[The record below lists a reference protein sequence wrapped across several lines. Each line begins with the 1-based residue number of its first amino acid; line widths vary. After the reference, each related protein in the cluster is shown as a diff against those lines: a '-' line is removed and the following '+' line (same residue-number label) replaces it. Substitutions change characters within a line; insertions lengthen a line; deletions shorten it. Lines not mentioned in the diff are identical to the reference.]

1 MNQERGEACRLLLV
15 GPTSQ
20 VDVGVPTHIPLADM
34 MPALL
39 GALGPDLADRG
50 LEHSGWIAQR
60 LGEPALDESRTVADL
75 ELLDGEVVYIRPR
88 TDQIPPLAYDD
99 LIDGVSAGI
108 RKRSGLWRPQTTR
121 LAAVLQFAAWLGA
134 AQAAMQ
140 MWPDHAQRAAM
151 LAASAALCFVA
162 GFAVT
167 RKLADRVL
175 AGILGAA
182 CVTGTVLAA
191 VVRRPSPAGVPA
203 AAGAHLGPVLPGII
217 FAGAGAGTVVAL
229 LVAVFVFPRTGWRQV
244 AAGLLT
250 LWLLVTAAA
259 ALRLQGFFSWTGV
272 AAVLVTLTTA
282 LRPAVPTLAF
292 KLAGFALPDMPAEPA
307 DLQKNIEPRPSA
319 EVLAGAAAADQFM
332 SALYAALGL
341 ASGTALVWL
350 AAAPGWAAP
359 LAAWLAGAAQILVTR
374 AMTSTW
380 HRLALAGPA
389 LAAMVTW
396 CLTAVAGRAGTAAGV
411 AVACCLALVLA
422 FGLAARISPR
432 HRFNPIWGRL
442 GDWAHTL
449 AVTALLP
456 VVVVIC
462 GGIELIRAQVG

>member
-1 MNQERGEACRLLLV
+1 MNSGPKRRRAGDMNQERGEVCRLLLV

-39 GALGPDLADRG
+39 SALGPDLADRG

-60 LGEPALDESRTVADL
+60 LGEPALDESRTIADL
-75 ELLDGEVVYIRPR
+75 ELLDGEVVHVRPR

-121 LAAVLQFAAWLGA
+121 LVAVLLFAAWLGA
-134 AQAAMQ
+134 DLAAMQ
-140 MWPDHAQRAAM
+140 MWPDHSQRAAL
-151 LAASAALCFVA
+151 LAVSAALCFVA

-182 CVTGTVLAA
+182 CVSGTVLAA
-191 VVRRPSPAGVPA
+191 VDAVVRRPSLVGVPA
-203 AAGAHLGPVLPGII
+203 AAGTHLGPVLPGVI
-217 FAGAGAGTVVAL
+217 FAGASAGTVAAL
-229 LVAVFVFPRTGWRQV
+229 LVAAFVFPRTGWRQV
-244 AAGLLT
+244 IAGLLT
-250 LWLLVTAAA
+250 LWLLVATAV
-259 ALRLQGFFSWTGV
+259 ALRLQGFLGWTGA

-282 LRPAVPTLAF
+282 LRPVVPTVAF

-332 SALYAALGL
+332 TALYAALGL
-341 ASGTALVWL
+341 ASGTAMVWL

-359 LAAWLAGAAQILVTR
+359 LAAWLAGAAQILATR

-389 LAAMVTW
+389 LAAMATW
-396 CLTAVAGRAGTAAGV
+396 CLTAVAGRAGTAAGSTRSG
-411 AVACCLALVLA
+411 AGWAT
-422 FGLAARISPR
+422 
-432 HRFNPIWGRL
+432 GR
-442 GDWAHTL
+442 T
-449 AVTALLP
+449 P
-456 VVVVIC
+456 S
-462 GGIELIRAQVG
+462 R